1 MAKKNKEENLLKW
14 SELIVW
20 CYLAVMLGIFP
31 LYYQNKYWN
40 MGAAKYRFFRLMTL
54 IMLIYLAV
62 TQICT
67 WLFDTKKEK
76 QKIKLSFMDKM
87 VLIYAGAA
95 VVSWI
100 VSPFRT
106 NAWIGSDGWYMG
118 LLSQLM
124 FVGIYFA
131 LSRFGTDLKWP
142 LWIIGIS
149 GAIVFFFAYI
159 HRFNLDPFGLYEGV
173 VEHEKIAFLGLL
185 GQATWYSSYLCVI
198 LPLVVGVY
206 VTADWKKAKRSVCFR
221 GLTAGFLFLGFCSV
235 VTQNSDSAYVGLG
248 LSFLFLLWFALE
260 DLAVWKQYV
269 EVGLLAVAAAKCTG
283 ILQIV
288 FADRARTLDPLSEV
302 ITKSR
307 AGWLVLAA
315 GVLCYAVTCYAEKKC
330 VGRPMQKWKQVICRF
345 RIVLYLLIFLAVC
358 SLPVMIWLVTTG
370 KFAGNFGVLQESGYM
385 VFDRS
390 WGNGRGTIWSY
401 AVGVFMEYSPLMKLF
416 GCGPDA
422 LMFYTVAHHAE
433 EIKVVWGDLALTNA
447 HNEWL
452 TAVVDYGIIGG
463 TAYLG
468 IFLTSLVRS
477 VKNYKNRPVLLAM
490 GAAVIAYMG
499 HNISCYQQ
507 VICTP
512 LIFMVMGTAEYLIRK
527 QSR

>member
-1 MAKKNKEENLLKW
+1 MAKKKKEENLLKW

-40 MGAAKYRFFRLMTL
+40 MGAVKYRFFRLITL

-62 TQICT
+62 TQICAF
-67 WLFDTKKEK
+67 LFDSKKERR
-76 QKIKLSFMDKM
+76 KINLSMMDRA
-87 VLIYAGAA
+87 VLFYAGAA
-95 VVSWI
+95 VVSWMC
-100 VSPFRT
+100 SPFRMD
-106 NAWIGSDGWYMG
+106 AWVGSDGWYMG

-149 GAIVFFFAYI
+149 GTIVFFFAYI

-173 VEHEKIAFLGLL
+173 LEREKIAFLGLL

-198 LPLVVGVY
+198 LPLMVGGY
-206 VTADWKKAKRSVCFR
+206 VTADWTRNKIGYGVR

-260 DLAVWKQYV
+260 DLTIWKQYV
-269 EVGLLAVAAAKCTG
+269 EVGILAVMAAKCTG
-283 ILQIV
+283 ILQTV
-288 FADRARTLDPLSEV
+288 FADRARALDPLSDM
-302 ITKSR
+302 ITKSK
-307 AGWLVLAA
+307 AGWLVLIA
-315 GVLCYAVTCYAEKKC
+315 GILCYIATCYVEKKC
-330 VGRPMQKWKQVICRF
+330 AGKPMPKWSRMIRRV
-345 RIVLYLLIFLAVC
+345 RIILYFLIALAVC
-358 SLPVMIWLVTTG
+358 ALPVMIWMVTTG
-370 KFAGNFGVLQESGYM
+370 NLTGNFGILQESGYM
-385 VFDRS
+385 LFDQR
-390 WGNGRGTIWSY
+390 WGNGRGAIWSY
-401 AVGVFMEYSPLMKLF
+401 AVKILWEYSPLMKLF

-422 LMFYTVAHHAE
+422 LMFYTAAHHAE
-433 EIKVVWGDLALTNA
+433 EARAIWGDMALTNA

-452 TAVVDYGIIGG
+452 TAVVDYGVIGG
-463 TAYLG
+463 AAYIG
-468 IFLTSLVRS
+468 IFLTSLWRS
-477 VKNYKNRPVLLAM
+477 VKKAKNRPVLLAM
-490 GAAVIAYMG
+490 GAAVVAYMG

-512 LIFMVMGTAEYLIRK
+512 LIFMVMGTAEYLIRR
-527 QSR
+527 QNL